1 MADATLTINS
11 RNYGAWSFRG
21 WLLCKMSGLD
31 FDEHVLDNDD
41 PDTARSCCCCRRR
54 SSCRSWYTKA

>member
-11 RNYGAWSFRG
+11 RNYGAWSLRG

-31 FDEHVLDNDD
+31 FDEHVQFVIDALRPIATEIGLN
-41 PDTARSCCCCRRR
+41 P
-54 SSCRSWYTKA
+54 